1 MSRAWMPLYVA
12 DYLADTGHLSAAEH
26 GAYLLL
32 IMHYWQNGALPEED
46 RRLAR
51 IARMSAAEWDDA
63 RAALFDLF
71 DENWRHSRI
80 DAELAAAEAVS
91 ARAREKAGKRWGRAR
106 ALSSEVETGSRED
119 NASIQI
125 DRRGEAAADADTH
138 AAAIPQHLPGS
149 CQSQP
154 QSPPET
160 VSDDPVSGR
169 REPKQAREARQAK
182 GRRIA
187 PGWRPAE
194 HNRSDALR
202 LGVPEGLIDPLA
214 NRFRDFWTAKPG
226 KDALKLDWDATWR
239 NWCASECERKGW
251 AAPGAATGPPPAG
264 ISISPIGD
272 PEAWEA
278 WRIARDGR
286 PLPTDRTGC
295 WTVPTRFPSA
305 ATTPAS
311 AKGAVNAKPAPA

>member
-32 IMHYWQNGALPEED
+32 IMHYWQNGALPDED

-51 IARMSAAEWDDA
+51 IARMSAAEWEDS
-63 RAALFDLF
+63 RAALCDLF

-80 DAELAAAEAVS
+80 EAELAAAEAVS

-106 ALSSEVETGSRED
+106 S
-119 NASIQI
+119 
-125 DRRGEAAADADTH
+125 EAAADADTH
-138 AAAIPQHLPGS
+138 AAAIPQHLPGPS
-149 CQSQP
+149 QSQP

-169 REPKQAREARQAK
+169 GEARQAR

-187 PGWRPAE
+187 LGWQALE
-194 HNRSDALR
+194 HNRADALR
-202 LGVPEGLIDPLA
+202 LGVPEGLIEPLA

-239 NWCASECERKGW
+239 NWCALECERKGW
-251 AAPGAATGPPPAG
+251 ATPGPATGPPAAG

-295 WTVPTRFPSA
+295 WTVPTRFPPA
-305 ATTPAS
+305 AAAAPAKTPAS
-311 AKGAVNAKPAPA
+311 AKAATA